1 MVTIAF
7 THVKREKKMKLVLV
21 DKVGFESIDLFHCGL
36 TVFCIVLES
45 HTYTHAHTESE
56 GSEEFK
62 IVRGRKIRIRLR
74 ADCIFF
80 HKSVVLHCTLS
91 VRV

>member
-7 THVKREKKMKLVLV
+7 THEKRENKMKLV
-21 DKVGFESIDLFHCGL
+21 DKVGFESIDLLHCGL
-36 TVFCIVLES
+36 TVFWIVLES
-45 HTYTHAHTESE
+45 HTHTHAHTESE

-62 IVRGRKIRIRLR
+62 IVRGRKKCIRLR

-80 HKSVVLHCTLS
+80 HKSVVLHYPVS

>member
-1 MVTIAF
+1 MVTMPF
-7 THVKREKKMKLVLV
+7 THEKRENKMKLVLV

-45 HTYTHAHTESE
+45 HMHTHAHTESE

-62 IVRGRKIRIRLR
+62 IIRGRKKCIRLR
-74 ADCIFF
+74 ADYIVF
-80 HKSVVLHCTLS
+80 H
-91 VRV
+91 